1 MPREAHSSMKRS
13 VPSTLTMLS
22 GNWRRL
28 SDGACSDLTRDGE
41 SWFPTVCDLR
51 LRAVLACEGLMLA
64 AMALGQPRCEPLSN
78 DPALLCFRGSS
89 RVNFVERSESLL
101 ARSTNFL
108 HSLKA
113 SCNHF
118 FPRCRALPERQ
129 WMLSSLATSVFAAVQ
144 RGAPGCDERHCPDGW
159 FRDGGPRRQLGGG

>member
-1 MPREAHSSMKRS
+1 
-13 VPSTLTMLS
+13 
-22 GNWRRL
+22 
-28 SDGACSDLTRDGE
+28 
-41 SWFPTVCDLR
+41 
-51 LRAVLACEGLMLA
+51 MLA
-64 AMALGQPRCEPLSN
+64 AMALGQPRCEPLPN
-78 DPALLCFRGSS
+78 DPALLCFCGSS

-118 FPRCRALPERQ
+118 FSRCRALPERQ

-144 RGAPGCDERHCPDGW
+144 RGLGAVTNDTALTVGSVMVA
-159 FRDGGPRRQLGGG
+159 RDDNWEAAD